1 MLESCCSPIIEPLSV
16 RLDVDVMLNNN
27 PVSKRFTVTVPD
39 SVFEELENWADC
51 QGRPT
56 ANLAAYLIEAGIRQ
70 AKLEGEYKTLKKQ
83 FPSPK
88 DKGATNDPIN

>member
-1 MLESCCSPIIEPLSV
+1 MLKRCYLLTSEPLSV
-16 RLDVDVMLNNN
+16 GLDADVMQNNN

-39 SVFEELENWADC
+39 SVFEELENWAEY

-70 AKLEGEYKTLKKQ
+70 AKLEGEYKTLKDNS
-83 FPSPK
+83 PSPK
-88 DKGATNDPIN
+88 EKGGDK